1 MRRDSRTDLLT
12 TPIGPTLARLTI
24 PTVIGIVAILFFNL
38 ADTYFIGLMGP
49 AELAAV
55 SFTFP
60 VCNVLMNLSMGLGI
74 GTAIHISSRIGRGD
88 LAEARRTAA
97 HALMLAVTIAIPA
110 GLVGMLTLNPL
121 FRLLGATPATI
132 DLIREYMALW
142 YAGFFLLVI
151 PMVGNSVIRATG
163 DTRTPSLIMALAGLC
178 NGIMDPLLIFGLG
191 PFPALGIR
199 GAVIATLLSWLLAT
213 VAVLYV
219 LVKRLQLMAF
229 TDLLGPRLAHW
240 RSILRV
246 AIPATTTNLMTPLA
260 ASVLTAMAAREG
272 AHTVAGY
279 GVGTRL
285 EALALVVIMALSSA
299 LTPFVGQNYG
309 AGQIDRIR
317 TSVWLALRFT
327 LIWELGM
334 ALLFWAGGNGLAGL
348 FTDDPET
355 LDAIRWYLWLVPV
368 SYAFQG
374 IVMLSCSTLNAL
386 HRPVYGTVISALRLF
401 ALAVPLAWFGGWLYD
416 ARGLYAGVALANL
429 LAGIGTLIWLQ
440 RHFRQLTP
448 PAPVRFP
455 EASP

>member
-1 MRRDSRTDLLT
+1 MRRDSSTDLLT
-12 TPIGPTLARLTI
+12 APIGSTLTRMTI

-88 LAEARRTAA
+88 IAEARRTAA

-110 GLVGMLTLNPL
+110 GMAGILTLDPL
-121 FRLLGATPATI
+121 FRLLGADNTTI
-132 DLIREYMALW
+132 ELIREYMELW

-163 DTRTPSLIMALAGLC
+163 DTRTPSIIMAIAGLC

-191 PFPALGIR
+191 PFPELGIK
-199 GAVIATLLSWLLAT
+199 GAVIATLLSWLLASA
-213 VAVLYV
+213 AVLYV
-219 LVKRLQLMAF
+219 LVKRLELMTLA
-229 TDLLGPRLAHW
+229 DLLGPRLAHW
-240 RSILRV
+240 RSILKV
-246 AIPATTTNLMTPLA
+246 AIPATTTNMMTPLA

-299 LTPFVGQNYG
+299 LTPFVGQNFG
-309 AGQIDRIR
+309 AGQVDRIR
-317 TSVWLALRFT
+317 TAVKLALLFT
-327 LIWELGM
+327 AGWELLM
-334 ALLFWAGGNGLAGL
+334 ALLFFVGGDWLAGL
-348 FTDDPET
+348 FTSEAET
-355 LDAIRWYLWLVPV
+355 RDAIIWYLWLVPA
-368 SYAFQG
+368 SYCFQG

-386 HRPVYGTVISALRLF
+386 HRPMYGTLISSLRLF
-401 ALAVPLAWFGGWLYD
+401 ALAVPLAWLGGWLYD
-416 ARGLYAGVALANL
+416 TPGLYAGVALANL
-429 LAGIGTLIWLQ
+429 IAGIGTLIWLQ
-440 RHFRQLTP
+440 RHLQQLA
-448 PAPVRFP
+448 PAT
-455 EASP
+455 

>member
-1 MRRDSRTDLLT
+1 MRRDARTDLLT
-12 TPIGPTLARLTI
+12 APIGSTLTRLTV

-60 VCNVLMNLSMGLGI
+60 VCNVLMNISMGMGI

-88 LAEARRTAA
+88 MAEARRTAA

-110 GLVGMLTLNPL
+110 GLLGILTLDPL
-121 FRLLGATPATI
+121 FRLLGADSATI
-132 DLIREYMALW
+132 ELIREYMELW

-163 DTRTPSLIMALAGLC
+163 DTRTPSVIMTIAGLC

-191 PFPALGIR
+191 PFPEMGIK
-199 GAVIATLLSWLLAT
+199 GAVIATLLSWLLASA
-213 VAVLYV
+213 AVLYV
-219 LVKRLQLMAF
+219 LVKRLELMHLR
-229 TDLLGPRLAHW
+229 DLLGPKLAHW
-240 RSILRV
+240 RLILKV

-317 TSVWLALRFT
+317 TAVKSALLFT
-327 LIWELGM
+327 AGWELCM
-334 ALLFWAGGNGLAGL
+334 ALLFFLGGDWLAGL
-348 FTDDPET
+348 FTDEPET
-355 LDAIRWYLWLVPV
+355 RTAIVWYLWLVPA

-401 ALAVPLAWFGGWLYD
+401 ALAVPLAWLGGRLYD
-416 ARGLYAGVALANL
+416 TPGLYAGVAMANL
-429 LAGIGTLIWLQ
+429 VAGVGTLIWLS
-440 RHFRQLTP
+440 RHLRQLAP
-448 PAPVRFP
+448 PP
-455 EASP
+455 